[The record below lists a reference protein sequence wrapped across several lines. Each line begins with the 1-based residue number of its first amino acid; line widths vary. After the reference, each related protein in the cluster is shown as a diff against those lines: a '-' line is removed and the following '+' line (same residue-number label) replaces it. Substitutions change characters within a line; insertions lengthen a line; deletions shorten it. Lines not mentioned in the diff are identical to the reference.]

1 MSQLSRPAA
10 RLRTLLVS
18 ALALGTLAVAPAA
31 SQATVHTLNGGD
43 STWGFHA
50 PVRATF
56 PIYDPLNPGTY
67 NPSTGEAFRIIDEG
81 TVQNPLTT
89 TPADDT
95 FEFPV
100 DSGSFDDVTGAAT
113 IDHVGKVRFGYVTAG
128 YFEDSN
134 PVHGIFTS
142 FRNLQVTINSGG
154 TTGSISGDTYAGFHG
169 NAPVLDA
176 WRTFADLDLSTA
188 TRTVTGSGVTWSNVK
203 VTLNAVGAPLGLGV
217 YGNGTVLDPITIS
230 ATF

>member
-1 MSQLSRPAA
+1 MSVMSRPAA
-10 RLRTLLVS
+10 RMRTLLVS
-18 ALALGTLAVAPAA
+18 ALALGALAATPAA
-31 SQATVHTLNGGD
+31 SQAAVHSLTGGD

-56 PIYDPLNPGTY
+56 PIFDSGNPATY
-67 NPSTGEAFRIIDEG
+67 NFSTGEAFRQLDEG
-81 TVQNPLTT
+81 ALQNPLTT

-113 IDHVGKVRFGYVTAG
+113 IDHVGKVRFGYITAG
-128 YFEDSN
+128 YSETSN
-134 PVHGIFTS
+134 PAHGIFTS
-142 FRNLQVTINSGG
+142 VRDLRVTINSGG
-154 TTGSISGDTYAGFHG
+154 TTGTLAGNSYAGFHG
-169 NAPVLDA
+169 QAPTLDA
-176 WRTFADLDLSTA
+176 WRSFADLDLSGA
-188 TRTVTGSGVTWSNVK
+188 TRTVTGSTVTWSNVQ

>member
-1 MSQLSRPAA
+1 MSVMSRPAA
-10 RLRTLLVS
+10 RMRTLLVS
-18 ALALGTLAVAPAA
+18 ALALGALAATPAA
-31 SQATVHTLNGGD
+31 SQAAVHSLSGGE

-50 PVRATF
+50 PIRSTF
-56 PIYDPLNPGTY
+56 PIYDVM
-67 NPSTGEAFRIIDEG
+67 NPSTYNFSTGEPFRILDEG

-95 FEFPV
+95 FDFPV
-100 DSGSFDDVTGAAT
+100 DSGTFDDVTGAAT
-113 IDHVGKVRFGYVTAG
+113 IDHVGKVRFGYITSG
-128 YFEDSN
+128 YTETSS
-134 PVHGIFTS
+134 PAHGVFTS
-142 FRNLQVTINSGG
+142 VRNLQVTINSGG
-154 TTGSISGDTYAGFHG
+154 TTGTLSGDSYAGFHG
-169 NAPVLDA
+169 QSPVLDA

-230 ATF
+230 ADF